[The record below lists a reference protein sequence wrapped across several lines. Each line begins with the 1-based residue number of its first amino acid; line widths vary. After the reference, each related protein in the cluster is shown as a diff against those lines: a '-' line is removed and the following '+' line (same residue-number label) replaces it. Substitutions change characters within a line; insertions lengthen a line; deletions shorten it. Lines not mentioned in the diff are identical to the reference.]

1 MAPSRT
7 SQLFELLADECEDL
21 GLLPLDGGGVF
32 APSDPALADDLRGL
46 AAALAQATNRAA
58 RGLGVAL
65 REYPP
70 ISVMSQPAW
79 ADDEPGL
86 VVRMIAMVVSPQD
99 PAWDAAARM
108 DLPGA
113 IGGIADELRALEAP
127 GPGCDFA
134 AVHHLVDTAQ
144 HVCSL
149 LQVVAGL
156 VETAAAT
163 SREP

>member
-1 MAPSRT
+1 MPPRT
-7 SQLFELLADECEDL
+7 SELFTLLADECEELD
-21 GLLPLDGGGVF
+21 LLPVDDGGLF
-32 APSDPALADDLRGL
+32 APSDHALAEDLRGL
-46 AAALAQATNRAA
+46 AAALAQATTRAA
-58 RGLGVAL
+58 QGLGVAL

-86 VVRMIAMVVSPQD
+86 VVRMITMVVSAQD

-113 IGGIADELRALEAP
+113 IGRMADALRELESSGRASNTVAR
-127 GPGCDFA
+127 D
-134 AVHHLVDTAQ
+134 LVDTAQ

-149 LQVVAGL
+149 LQVLAGL
-156 VETAAAT
+156 VETAATT
-163 SREP
+163 SREL